1 MVSRWSRARKLPAG
15 STRQMPDIAHATILI
30 AAASKSTTPSG
41 SSNIVFILVLIVI
54 FFFIYRFF
62 MRPRQRAAQA
72 QRDTLMTL
80 EPGDE
85 VLTGA
90 GIFGTVQH
98 IQDDRVT
105 LWTGTGSTITVLRR
119 TIARKLDEHET
130 EDGGSEDHDPDHHD
144 TWDDDDSAELDRA
157 HNEHV
162 EEAGT
167 GDHPAL
173 GLVAEGQPTESAEPA
188 EPAAPTQNGSID
200 PTDATGTTTGTT
212 DAPELDG
219 HAGDAKS
226 TESHTGDEER

>member
-1 MVSRWSRARKLPAG
+1 
-15 STRQMPDIAHATILI
+15 MPDTAHTTILI
-30 AAASKSTTPSG
+30 AAASKSTAPSS

-54 FFFIYRFF
+54 FYFIYRFF

-130 EDGGSEDHDPDHHD
+130 EEGAENHDPEHHD

-162 EEAGT
+162 EEAGS

-173 GLVAEGQPTESAEPA
+173 GLVADGQPAGQAEPA
-188 EPAAPTQNGSID
+188 EQTEQTETTAPIQNGSMD
-200 PTDATGTTTGTT
+200 PTGASGTTTGTT

-219 HAGDAKS
+219 HSGDAS
-226 TESHTGDEER
+226 TSESHTGDEER